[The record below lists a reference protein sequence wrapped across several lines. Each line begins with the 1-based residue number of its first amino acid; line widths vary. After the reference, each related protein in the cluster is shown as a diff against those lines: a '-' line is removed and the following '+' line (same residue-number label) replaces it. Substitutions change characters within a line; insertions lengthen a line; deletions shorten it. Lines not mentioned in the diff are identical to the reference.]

1 MKILSKETRYKSIGD
16 GNERPL
22 RAKFVKVLSEKT
34 RYKSTRDEN
43 ERPLKAKSV
52 KIIDNM
58 YAKDKIKHIPFSYL

>member
-1 MKILSKETRYKSIGD
+1 M
-16 GNERPL
+16 
-22 RAKFVKVLSEKT
+22 KVLSEKT

-43 ERPLKAKSV
+43 ERPLKAKSM